1 MKRNKLALFAAAVAA
16 IAATTLGVAAS
27 AGASPAK
34 PATAPITGLQTDGT
48 IAVCVEGSAGSYTW
62 HAAGPWPCASN
73 ENRLSWNQAGV
84 AGPAGPAGAKGATGA
99 TGPAGPQGTTG
110 ATGATG
116 PQGPAGTNGTNA
128 QALPYGIALVNAS
141 RGGAAATTWGTYSTT
156 IGSPVGDTASG
167 TFRMSCTAAKAP
179 CVISVQAYATTSG
192 VKVYPRLDIN
202 REDTNDVPAGNCEYA
217 DGVDNNGSSLAVGN
231 GVANVTAVPLGIGG
245 TLDCGSAQTYPTN
258 GIATEIDVPAGYYDI
273 AATFTFS
280 K

>member
-1 MKRNKLALFAAAVAA
+1 MNRKSKFALIAAAA
-16 IAATTLGVAAS
+16 IGAVTLGTVAAS
-27 AGASPAK
+27 AA
-34 PATAPITGLQTDGT
+34 PATTPTALTLCVQKVSPY
-48 IAVCVEGSAGSYTW
+48 AVHGSTNG
-62 HAAGPWPCASN
+62 GKCASGYTATSVP
-73 ENRLSWNQAGV
+73 LKALVG
-84 AGPAGPAGAKGATGA
+84 ATGPVGPKGATGA
-99 TGPAGPQGTTG
+99 TGPGGTNG
-110 ATGATG
+110 VNGATG
-116 PQGPAGTNGTNA
+116 PQGPAGTNGTNGTNA
-128 QALPYGIALVNAS
+128 QALPYGIALVNVS
-141 RGGAAATTWGTYSTT
+141 RGGAAASTWGTYSTT

-167 TFRMSCTAAKAP
+167 TFRMSCSAAKAP
-179 CVISVQAYATTSG
+179 CVISVQAWSTTSG

-231 GVANVTAVPLGIGG
+231 GVANVTAVSLGIGG